1 MEKDD
6 EDECKVRS
14 EGVLGHK
21 EPLRTD
27 SQTVKCVCPLCCL
40 VLVILT
46 QTRLT
51 WDRGSLN
58 RGIAYL
64 CADLWGMSLINDGCG
79 RTHLTVG
86 KANLARRSLY
96 KKAN

>member
-6 EDECKVRS
+6 EDECKERS

-27 SQTVKCVCPLCCL
+27 SQTMKCVCPLCCL

-58 RGIAYL
+58 
-64 CADLWGMSLINDGCG
+64 
-79 RTHLTVG
+79 
-86 KANLARRSLY
+86 
-96 KKAN
+96 